1 MALYENERVSVII
14 PVYKVERFI
23 EQTILSVV
31 HQNYPD
37 IEVVLVDDC
46 TPDNS
51 AAIIKKLQEKY
62 SNIVYHKLEKNS
74 GAAVARNKALDMATG
89 RYVAFLDGD
98 DMWAENK
105 LGKQMP
111 FIKKHHAAIS
121 CTAMSTVDEDG
132 KSLGSVRNVRE
143 KITYKFLLRNTMIAT
158 STVIIDRNQTGNF
171 QMPLRRG
178 GQDYA
183 TWLMLMRNGIVC
195 WGLNEVLSHYRV
207 VSGSLSSNKW
217 KSIRQVWEI
226 QTVNER
232 INKVS
237 VFINVCFFAINGF
250 IKHFIK

>member
-23 EQTILSVV
+23 EQTILSVIN
-31 HQNYPD
+31 QNYPD

-46 TPDNS
+46 TPDGA
-51 AAIIKKLQEKY
+51 AAIIKRLQEK
-62 SNIVYHKLEKNS
+62 SPNIVYHKLEKNS

-98 DMWAENK
+98 DMWAEGK
-105 LGKQMP
+105 LEKQMA
-111 FIKKHHAAIS
+111 FIKKHRAALS
-121 CTAMSTVDEDG
+121 CTAMDTVDEMG
-132 KSLGSVRNVRE
+132 NPLGSVRNVRE
-143 KITYKFLLRNTMIAT
+143 KISYRFLLHNTMIAT
-158 STVIIDRNQTGNF
+158 STTIVDRNQTGDF

-183 TWLMLMRNGIVC
+183 TWLMLMRNGTLC
-195 WGLNEVLSHYRV
+195 LGLDDVLSHYRV

-226 QTVNER
+226 QTENER
-232 INKVS
+232 INKMS
-237 VFINVCFFAINGF
+237 AAINVCFFVINGF

>member
-14 PVYKVERFI
+14 PVFKVERFI

-31 HQNYPD
+31 NQNYPD
-37 IEVVLVDDC
+37 IEIVLVDDC
-46 TPDNS
+46 SPDRT
-51 AAIIKKLQEKY
+51 AAIIKNMQEKY
-62 SNIVYHKLEKNS
+62 TNIEYYKLDKNS
-74 GAAVARNKALDMATG
+74 GAAVARNKALDIATG

-98 DMWAENK
+98 DMWAEGK
-105 LGKQMP
+105 LEKQMAYM
-111 FIKKHHAAIS
+111 KKHNAAIS
-121 CTAMSTVDEDG
+121 CTAMDTVDEKG
-132 KSLGSVRNVRE
+132 QALGSVRNVRE
-143 KITYKFLLRNTMIAT
+143 KITYKFLLHNTMIAT
-158 STVIIDRNQTGNF
+158 STTIIDRNQTGDF

-195 WGLNEVLSHYRV
+195 CGLDEVLSHYRV
-207 VSGSLSSNKW
+207 VSNSLSSNKW

-226 QTVNER
+226 QTVNEG

-237 VFINVCFFAINGF
+237 AAINVCFFVVNGF

>member
-31 HQNYPD
+31 NQNYPD

-46 TPDNS
+46 TPDGT
-51 AAIIKKLQEKY
+51 ATIIKRLQGKY
-62 SNIVYHKLEKNS
+62 TNIVYHKLEKNS
-74 GAAVARNKALDMATG
+74 GAAVARNKALNMATG

-98 DMWAENK
+98 DMWAESK
-105 LGKQMP
+105 LEKQMA
-111 FIKKHHAAIS
+111 FIKKHRAAIS
-121 CTAMSTVDEDG
+121 CTAMDTVDEAG
-132 KSLGSVRNVRE
+132 NAIGSVRNVRE
-143 KITYKFLLRNTMIAT
+143 KISYRFLLRNTMIAT
-158 STVIIDRNQTGNF
+158 STTIVDRNKTGNF

-183 TWLMLMRNGIVC
+183 TWLMLMRDGTLC
-195 WGLNEVLSHYRV
+195 WGLDEVLSHYRV

-232 INKVS
+232 LNKVS
-237 VFINVCFFAINGF
+237 AAINVCFFVINGF
-250 IKHFIK
+250 VKHFIK

>member
-1 MALYENERVSVII
+1 MALYENERVSVIV

-23 EQTILSVV
+23 EQTILSIVN
-31 HQNYPD
+31 QNYPD
-37 IEVVLVDDC
+37 IEIVLVDDC

-51 AAIIKKLQEKY
+51 ATVIKKMQTKY
-62 SNIVYHKLEKNS
+62 TNIVYYKLMENS
-74 GAAVARNKALDMATG
+74 GAAVARNKALDIATG
-89 RYVAFLDGD
+89 RYVAFCDGD
-98 DMWAENK
+98 DLWAEKK
-105 LGKQMP
+105 LEKQMA
-111 FIKKHHAAIS
+111 FIKTNNAAIS
-121 CTAMSTVDEDG
+121 CTAMDTVDETG
-132 KSLGSVRNVRE
+132 KPLGSVRKVRE
-143 KITYKFLLRNTMIAT
+143 RITYSFLLHNTMIAT
-158 STVIIDRNQTGNF
+158 STTIIDRNQTGDF

-183 TWLMLMRNGIVC
+183 TWLMLMRNDTVC

-226 QTVNER
+226 QTVNEG

-237 VFINVCFFAINGF
+237 AAINVCFFVANGF

>member
-46 TPDNS
+46 TLDGS
-51 AAIIKKLQEKY
+51 AVIIKRLQKIY

-74 GAAVARNKALDMATG
+74 GAAVARNKALDVATG

-105 LGKQMP
+105 LEKQMP

-132 KSLGSVRNVRE
+132 KSLGSVRNVQE
-143 KITYKFLLRNTMIAT
+143 KITYNFLLRNTMIAT

-207 VSGSLSSNKW
+207 VSDSLSSNKW

-237 VFINVCFFAINGF
+237 VVINVCFFVINGF

>member
-31 HQNYPD
+31 TQNYPD

-46 TPDNS
+46 TPDGS
-51 AAIIKKLQEKY
+51 ATIIKRLQEKY
-62 SNIVYHKLEKNS
+62 PNIMYHKLEKNS

-98 DMWAENK
+98 DIWAEGT
-105 LGKQMP
+105 LEKQMA

-121 CTAMSTVDEDG
+121 CTAMDTVDEMG
-132 KSLGSVRNVRE
+132 NAIGSVRNVRE
-143 KITYKFLLRNTMIAT
+143 KISYRFLLHNTMVAT
-158 STVIIDRNQTGNF
+158 STTIVDRNQTGYF

-183 TWLMLMRNGIVC
+183 TWLMLMRNGTLC
-195 WGLNEVLSHYRV
+195 WGLDEVLSHYRV

-217 KSIRQVWEI
+217 KSICQVWEI

-237 VFINVCFFAINGF
+237 AAMNVCFFVVNGF

>member
-1 MALYENERVSVII
+1 MALYENERISVII

-23 EQTILSVV
+23 EYTILSVV

-51 AAIIKKLQEKY
+51 AAVIRNLQEEH

-74 GAAVARNKALDMATG
+74 GAAVARNKALDIATG

-98 DMWAENK
+98 DMWVEGK
-105 LGKQMP
+105 LEKQMA
-111 FIKKHHAAIS
+111 FIKGHNAAIC
-121 CTAMSTVDEDG
+121 CTAMDTVNENG
-132 KSLGSVRNVRE
+132 EALGSVRNVRE
-143 KITYKFLLRNTMIAT
+143 KITYRFLLHNTMIAT
-158 STVIIDRNQTGNF
+158 STVIIDRNQTGDF

-183 TWLMLMRNGIVC
+183 TWLMLMRDGTVC

-226 QTVNER
+226 QTINEK
-232 INKVS
+232 IDNVS
-237 VFINVCFFAINGF
+237 AAFNVCFFIVNGL
-250 IKHFIK
+250 IKHFVR

>member
-31 HQNYPD
+31 SQNYPD

-51 AAIIKKLQEKY
+51 AAIIKRLQEKY
-62 SNIVYHKLEKNS
+62 PNIVYHKLEKNS

-105 LGKQMP
+105 LEKQMD
-111 FIKKHHAAIS
+111 FIKKHRAAIS
-121 CTAMSTVDEDG
+121 CTAMDTIDEMG
-132 KSLGSVRNVRE
+132 NALGSVRNVRE
-143 KITYKFLLRNTMIAT
+143 KISYRFLLHNTIIAT
-158 STVIIDRNQTGNF
+158 STTIVDRNQTGYF

-183 TWLMLMRNGIVC
+183 TWLMLMRNGTLC
-195 WGLNEVLSHYRV
+195 WGLDEVLSHYRV

-237 VFINVCFFAINGF
+237 AAMNVCFFVVNGF